1 MLKFFIAIAC
11 LLLSIGVMAK
21 PDTLQLH
28 QNIAQLNAAL
38 LKKDTVQLNQLLHKK
53 LTYGHS
59 NGWVQNKQDMVADF
73 LSGKIE
79 YRTIEATKAAIVWEN
94 NIASVRNEAEVE
106 GTVNGTAFKMK
117 LHIVQVW
124 VWKQKKWLLL
134 SRQSVKLTS

>member
-21 PDTLQLH
+21 PDTLKLH
-28 QNIAQLNAAL
+28 QNIAQLNMAL
-38 LKKDTVQLNQLLHKK
+38 LKKDTFQLKQLLHKK

-73 LSGKIE
+73 VSGKIE
-79 YRTIEATKAAIVWEN
+79 YRTIEATNAVIVWEN

>member
-21 PDTLQLH
+21 LDTLQLH

-38 LKKDTVQLNQLLHKK
+38 LKKDTVQLKQLLHKK

-59 NGWVQNKQDMVADF
+59 NGWIQHKQDMVADF
-73 LSGKIE
+73 VSGKIE

-94 NIASVRNEAEVE
+94 SIASVRNEAEVE
-106 GTVNGTAFKMK
+106 GTVNGAAFKMK

-124 VWKQKKWLLL
+124 VWKHKKWLLL

>member
-11 LLLSIGVMAK
+11 LLLSIGVLAK

-38 LKKDTVQLNQLLHKK
+38 LKKDTVQLKQLLHNK

-73 LSGKIE
+73 VSGKIE

-94 NIASVRNEAEVE
+94 NIASVRNESEVE

>member
-11 LLLSIGVMAK
+11 LLLSIGVMAN

-28 QNIAQLNAAL
+28 QSIAQLNMAL
-38 LKKDTVQLNQLLHKK
+38 LKKDTIQLKQLLHQK

-73 LSGKIE
+73 VSGKIE
-79 YRTIEATKAAIVWEN
+79 YRTIEATNAAIVWEN

>member
-21 PDTLQLH
+21 PDTLKLH
-28 QNIAQLNAAL
+28 QNIAQLNMAL
-38 LKKDTVQLNQLLHKK
+38 LKKDTFQLKQLLHQK

-73 LSGKIE
+73 VSGKIE
-79 YRTIEATKAAIVWEN
+79 YRTIEATNAAIVWEN
-94 NIASVRNEAEVE
+94 NIASVRNEAKVE

>member
-73 LSGKIE
+73 VSGKIE